1 MGMEQSSSAAWE
13 CWDRELPGS
22 VHTWTVIR
30 APTLCWERCGGAGGC
45 SRGDLAWGSGGDGRT
60 LAKSF
65 PACPPPPSAPG
76 LAMVKAT
83 WPCSG
88 SGSHGDL

>member
-30 APTLCWERCGGAGGC
+30 ALTLCWERCGGAGGC
-45 SRGDLAWGSGGDGRT
+45 SRGDLEIGR
-60 LAKSF
+60 AH
-65 PACPPPPSAPG
+65 
-76 LAMVKAT
+76 V
-83 WPCSG
+83 
-88 SGSHGDL
+88 